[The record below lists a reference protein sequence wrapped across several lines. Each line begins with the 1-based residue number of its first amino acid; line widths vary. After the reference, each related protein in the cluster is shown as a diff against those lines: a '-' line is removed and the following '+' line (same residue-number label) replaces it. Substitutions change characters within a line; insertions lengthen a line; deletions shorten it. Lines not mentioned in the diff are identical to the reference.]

1 MAELEKAGEKRG
13 LDPHDLFQYAI
24 HVDAGENGPT
34 MQLIPELVG
43 WVRACGYEAVT
54 KPKSYAASTLADT
67 LSK

>member
-1 MAELEKAGEKRG
+1 MAELEKAGEKCG

-24 HVDAGENGPT
+24 HVDAGKNGPT

-54 KPKSYAASTLADT
+54 KPQSYAASTLADT
-67 LSK
+67 RSK